1 MCNSRGWSLLGAQKG
16 GTIGKKFGYLK
27 SIPLTYQWPNAL
39 IFGMEHYLGTRR
51 FKFVQ
56 IKFLGS

>member
-1 MCNSRGWSLLGAQKG
+1 VQFKGIVPFGGPERRYNRG
-16 GTIGKKFGYLK
+16 KFGYLK
-27 SIPLTYQWPNAL
+27 SIPLAYQCTNAL
-39 IFGMEHYLGTRR
+39 IFGMKRYLGTRR